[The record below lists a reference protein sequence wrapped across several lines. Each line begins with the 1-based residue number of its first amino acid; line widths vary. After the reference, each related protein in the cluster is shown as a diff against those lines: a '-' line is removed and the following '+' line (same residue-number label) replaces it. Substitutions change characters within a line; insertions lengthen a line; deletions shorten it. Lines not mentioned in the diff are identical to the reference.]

1 MILNR
6 RQFAGTLG
14 LTALGLI
21 AKVGTAMGAGRPA
34 MKRRLKRST
43 AAGTAI
49 DLSFVNPQ
57 LRSYARAYIEQ
68 SQKDGSNPLTLQYIL
83 KGQAEDAAAKVV
95 FKKHPP
101 VVRKWIPVPGGA
113 PDVAAYLINIEP
125 GASRPAIIHTHGGGF
140 VLLSAKDYVPM
151 AQGWAAELDCFVA
164 TVEYRLAPETRYAGS
179 IEDNYAVLRWVY
191 RHAHELGVDPARI
204 AVMGESAGGGH
215 AALLAL
221 TARDRGEVP
230 VLFQALIYP
239 MLDDRTGSTRQPP
252 KNEGRIIWTAQDNRV
267 GWQAFLGQR
276 PGTASVPAA
285 AVPARRKDLA
295 GLPPAFIGVGSID
308 LFCNEDMHYARRLAA
323 AGIETELSLMPGA
336 YHGFDLI
343 APQTELARS
352 FVATKM
358 RALRRAFDGDL

>member
-1 MILNR
+1 M
-6 RQFAGTLG
+6 FART
-14 LTALGLI
+14 
-21 AKVGTAMGAGRPA
+21 GAACASVDRGA
-34 MKRRLKRST
+34 SE
-43 AAGTAI
+43 I

-57 LRSYARAYIEQ
+57 LRSYARKYIENAE
-68 SQKDGSNPLTLQYIL
+68 KDGSEPLTLKFIRKY
-83 KGQAEDAAAKVV
+83 QAEVAREKIA
-95 FKKHPP
+95 FKKDVP
-101 VVRKWIPVPGGA
+101 VVRKLIPVPGGA
-113 PDVAAYLINIEP
+113 PDVAAYLINIKP

-140 VLLSAKDYVPM
+140 VLLSAREYVPS

-191 RHAHELGVDPARI
+191 RHARELGVDPARI

-221 TARDRGEVP
+221 TARDRAEVP
-230 VLFQALIYP
+230 LAFQALIYP
-239 MLDDRTGSTRQPP
+239 MLDDRTGSSRQPP

-267 GWQAFLGQR
+267 GWEAFLGQK
-276 PGTASVPAA
+276 PGTPNVPTA

-308 LFCNEDMHYARRLAA
+308 LFCDEDMSYAQRLAA
-323 AGIETELSLMPGA
+323 AGIATELSVVPGA
-336 YHGFDLI
+336 FHGFDLF
-343 APQTELARS
+343 APRTELSRN

-358 RALRRAFDGDL
+358 NALRRVFSGDL